1 MARCAS
7 PTRKGGSTRS
17 GGTAPR
23 LPYIAPI
30 RFRFPTRA
38 VLVLAAIMI
47 ATACSSS
54 KRAPTDTSAAPPPSI
69 LPASSTTPA
78 AATAAPTEPPTTTP
92 PTTTPP
98 VTTTVPIGAG
108 VPAYFAPSPLWDV
121 MLGTANTGDSR
132 VDLAILNPASGPG
145 PVSDPAYVR
154 VVALAKA
161 KGVRVL
167 GYVATGYGSRSSVL
181 DDVAAYRRLYGITDI
196 FLDEA
201 ATDCASLA
209 TYAPW
214 IAAVRTN
221 GGFVAVNPGIVPASC
236 WADAADVIVSFEGP
250 FDSYLR
256 YLSPPWLQ
264 ALPRSHVWNIVYA
277 VPAGSEG
284 FVRDLAGR
292 HGTGLLYATDDVPPN
307 PYDSLPAALSVVTA
321 PPVTALSTT
330 APLATAPPVTSE
342 PLIITSPTVPAAIPT
357 APAGVPTTTTSP
369 PLVIVLGPPPTTVGA
384 PPQTP

>member
-7 PTRKGGSTRS
+7 PTRKGGSARS

-23 LPYIAPI
+23 LPYIASI
-30 RFRFPTRA
+30 TIRFPTRA
-38 VLVLAAIMI
+38 ALMLAAITV

-54 KRAPTDTSAAPPPSI
+54 KRPPTDSSAATPTSVV
-69 LPASSTTPA
+69 PA
-78 AATAAPTEPPTTTP
+78 AATTP
-92 PTTTPP
+92 STPPP
-98 VTTTVPIGAG
+98 VTTTVPIGAA

-121 MLGTANTGDSR
+121 MLGTANTGDAR

-145 PVSDPAYVR
+145 PVSDPSYVR

-167 GYVATGYGSRSSVL
+167 GYVATGYGVRASVL
-181 DDVAAYRRLYGITDI
+181 DDIAAYGRLYGITDI

-214 IAAVRTN
+214 IAAARAN

-256 YLSPPWLQ
+256 YLSPPWLR
-264 ALPRSHVWNIVYA
+264 ALPPSHVWNIVYA

-292 HGTGLLYATDDVPPN
+292 HGTGLLYTTDDVLPN

-321 PPVTALSTT
+321 PPVTA
-330 APLATAPPVTSE
+330 PLATAPPVSGQ
-342 PLIITSPTVPAAIPT
+342 PLIITSPTVPATIPT
-357 APAGVPTTTTSP
+357 APTGVLGTTTSP
-369 PLVIVLGPPPTTVGA
+369 PLVIVLGPPPTTAGA
-384 PPQTP
+384 PPSPP

>member
-7 PTRKGGSTRS
+7 PTRKGGSARS
-17 GGTAPR
+17 GGTASR
-23 LPYIAPI
+23 LPYIASI
-30 RFRFPTRA
+30 TIRFPTRA
-38 VLVLAAIMI
+38 AFVLAAITI
-47 ATACSSS
+47 AAACSSS
-54 KRAPTDTSAAPPPSI
+54 KRAPTDTSAAPPPSV
-69 LPASSTTPA
+69 LSASSTTPA
-78 AATAAPTEPPTTTP
+78 APTAAPMAQPTTTP

-181 DDVAAYRRLYGITDI
+181 DDVAAYGRLYGITDI

-277 VPAGSEG
+277 VPAGSEA

-292 HGTGLLYATDDVPPN
+292 HGTGLLYATNDVLPN
-307 PYDSLPAALSVVTA
+307 PYDSLPASLSVVTA

-330 APLATAPPVTSE
+330 APVATAPPVTSE
-342 PLIITSPTVPAAIPT
+342 PLIVTSPTAAVPT
-357 APAGVPTTTTSP
+357 APAGVPTTTTGP
-369 PLVIVLGPPPTTVGA
+369 PLVIVLAPPPTTVGA
-384 PPQTP
+384 PPPTP